1 MIFKRRPK
9 YPELQ
14 LTQRQIS
21 AMAAAPKR
29 KAKKL
34 QAKPPLLAELIE
46 VEEIDLDAVIDK
58 RKDMVAQS
66 ERYMRDQQAKF
77 WREARAEFFAA
88 PLETQLKIAI
98 HWCYMTQRH
107 MPATNGCFIYVVRQY
122 TKPWRP
128 ADQRNPKVAA
138 RQAWIDALKQAKRY
152 CKAV

>member
-1 MIFKRRPK
+1 MLFKRRPK
-9 YPELQ
+9 WPELQ

-34 QAKPPLLAELIE
+34 QAAMPLLADLIE
-46 VEEIDLDAVIDK
+46 VDAEIDK

-128 ADQRNPKVAA
+128 ADQRNPSVQA
-138 RQAWIDALKQAKRY
+138 RQYWIDALKQAKRY
-152 CKAV
+152 CKAA